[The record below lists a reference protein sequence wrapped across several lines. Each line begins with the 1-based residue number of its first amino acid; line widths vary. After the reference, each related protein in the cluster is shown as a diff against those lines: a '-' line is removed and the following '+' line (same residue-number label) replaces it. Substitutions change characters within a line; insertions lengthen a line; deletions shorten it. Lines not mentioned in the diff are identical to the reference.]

1 MKNETEKMKPIETRQ
16 TRQTDVPAENRIADE
31 EMAQV
36 TGGKYDGQF
45 GEEYSWDWYG
55 KKYVY

>member
-1 MKNETEKMKPIETRQ
+1 MKNETEKMKPIE

-45 GEEYSWDWYG
+45 GEKDALDWYS
-55 KKYVY
+55 KKYIY